1 MARVVLKSVHTEQ
14 YKLLC
19 QKVLRN
25 VLESATAVV
34 LNKSRKCYSSSACPV
49 YSDLLG
55 HLSRNSCKL
64 RGAPAMFESNLKAT
78 RMCTLGI

>member
-25 VLESATAVV
+25 VLER
-34 LNKSRKCYSSSACPV
+34 LNINKSRKCYSSSACPV

-55 HLSRNSCKL
+55 HLSRNSCEL
-64 RGAPAMFESNLKAT
+64 CGAPAMFESNLKAT
-78 RMCTLGI
+78 RMCTLEI